1 VATPTVHIVKLCVGI
16 SEPDEL
22 AAWQKKRWND
32 AKKAGRKP
40 ECRHITR
47 NTPKR
52 AAEIIE
58 GGSLY
63 WVIKGVI
70 RVRQRIIDVKP
81 VVHEGEPRC
90 KLVLHR
96 KLVRVMPRPMRAFQG
111 WRYLEATS
119 APPDLDQLGKG
130 AANMPPKMVEELRE
144 LGLL

>member
-1 VATPTVHIVKLCVGI
+1 MPLHLVKLCVGI

-40 ECRHITR
+40 ECRHLTR
-47 NTPKR
+47 NVPR
-52 AAEIIE
+52 RGEEILD

-70 RVRQRIIDVKP
+70 RVRQRITAIKP
-81 VVHEGEPRC
+81 VVMDGQPRC
-90 KLVLHR
+90 KLMLDR
-96 KLVRVMPRPMRAFQG
+96 KLIRVAPRPMRAFQG
-111 WRYLEATS
+111 WRYLEAAS
-119 APPDLDQLGKG
+119 APPDLDELGKG
-130 AANMPPKMVEELRE
+130 AADMPPRMVEELRE